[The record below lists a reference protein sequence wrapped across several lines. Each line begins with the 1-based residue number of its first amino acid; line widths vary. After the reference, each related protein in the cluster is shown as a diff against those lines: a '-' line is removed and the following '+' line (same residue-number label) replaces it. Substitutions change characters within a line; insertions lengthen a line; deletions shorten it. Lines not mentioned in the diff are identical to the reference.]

1 MPGFILHLTS
11 AKMLLNQLPD
21 HPHFPYMIASEN
33 DFMTGSLLPDAT
45 ANKNRTHFRNLL
57 YADKMMLWP
66 DLKRFLSSYQNQ
78 LSNDLYLGYYFHLY
92 IDKRF
97 FKDYIPQIVSFYDK
111 EGKITDIRNEIC
123 SVLIHKSNQCI
134 SLTDYLSEKYYY
146 GDYTK
151 MNRYLV
157 EKYQLPTELY
167 PHLPQNGIEGIHS
180 EDMNGLLS
188 MLKKFMDL
196 SPCAVEELTVFEL
209 SPLLEFLGKATS
221 DFLTGQELFR

>member
-1 MPGFILHLTS
+1 MY
-11 AKMLLNQLPD
+11 KRQQL
-21 HPHFPYMIASEN
+21 A
-33 DFMTGSLLPDAT
+33 
-45 ANKNRTHFRNLL
+45 
-57 YADKMMLWP
+57 
-66 DLKRFLSSYQNQ
+66 
-78 LSNDLYLGYYFHLY
+78 NDLYLGYYFHLY